1 MPKNRMTQKHS
12 IEDLNSLYR
21 DAESVDQEIF
31 AEQRSNL
38 LLVSGEHYN
47 RRMSSF
53 YRRIREAKDLS
64 SEQKLRL
71 TKNHIQRICK
81 IYSNNIIS
89 ANPGVGFSPKNEK
102 EVHDQK
108 VSKLHHAVWRD
119 AVEKYNIDELIDD
132 WADNYVQIG
141 ETIVKL
147 FWDAHAGRVKSY
159 EQKLNKQGQPLFLD
173 PNGQETTD
181 DGSMMGMQFQAA
193 PDKGRP
199 IHEGEFVFEEVF
211 GFNCLRPPEAKDIR
225 KSPWLCIRKMVD
237 RDELIARFRD
247 VDGIEKLAQA
257 SQDETFMVFDSG
269 KGGYTNSKN
278 QVLLREFYFRP
289 CTLYPN
295 GYFYFTTKEGTIVEG
310 ELPGGI
316 FPIIFRGFDRV
327 QTTPRGRAV
336 VKTLRPYQAEIN
348 RAASKMAEHQI
359 TLGDDK
365 LLIQN
370 GTKVSAGVSLPGV
383 RTVNYTGMEPK
394 ILQGRDGSQYLNYM
408 NAQISEMYQ
417 VAMLQEDTEELP
429 AQLDPY
435 VMLFRSARQ
444 KKRFQ
449 RYIKGFERF
458 LIDLVKT
465 YLKLAKIHMPDD
477 AVVYAIGTN
486 EAINMAE
493 FRSASDLCYEIKVEA
508 QSDDIETKLGKQI
521 VINHALQ
528 YVGTQLK
535 PEDIGK
541 LMRQMPYAN
550 FDQSFDDLTLDYDNV
565 TNDVLALDRG
575 EAPPVHPYDPHP
587 YFIKRLTARM
597 RQADFKF
604 LPPQAQMNYQQKVAL
619 HEKMEAFNQL
629 QIQRA
634 KAGYIPTGGYLVVC
648 DLYMPDPNNPNKTQR
663 ARLPYEALVWL
674 IKQLE
679 AQGTALAQIESMNS
693 GVVAEISQHAT
704 QRQPQ
709 GLPAPGGGDMSAGA
723 SASPW
728 SVVA

>member
-1 MPKNRMTQKHS
+1 MPKNRMSQKHS

-21 DAESVDQEIF
+21 DAETVDQEIF

-102 EVHDQK
+102 EIHDQK
-108 VSKLHHAVWRD
+108 VSKLHQAVWRD

-147 FWDAHAGRVKSY
+147 FWDASGGKIKGY
-159 EQKLNKQGQPLFLD
+159 EQKTDKQGQPLFLD
-173 PNGQETTD
+173 PNGQETPD
-181 DGSMMGMQFQAA
+181 DGSGMGMQFQPA

-199 IHEGEFVFEEVF
+199 VHEGEFIFEEVF
-211 GFNCLRPPEAKDIR
+211 GFNCLRPPECKDIR

-247 VDGIEKLAQA
+247 IPGIEKLAQE

-316 FPIIFRGFDRV
+316 FPILFRGFDRV
-327 QTTPRGRAV
+327 QTTPRGRAI

-408 NAQISEMYQ
+408 TTQIGEMYQ
-417 VAMLQEDTEELP
+417 VAMVQEETEELP

-444 KKRFQ
+444 KKKFQ

-458 LIDLVKT
+458 LIDVVKT
-465 YLKLAKIHMPDD
+465 YLKLAKIHLPDD

-486 EAINMAE
+486 EAINIAE
-493 FRSASDLCYEIKVEA
+493 FRSASDLCYEVKVEA

-528 YVGTQLK
+528 YIGNQLK

-541 LMRQMPYAN
+541 LLRQMPYAN
-550 FDQSFDDLTLDYDNV
+550 LDASFDDLTLDYDNV
-565 TNDVLALDRG
+565 MNDLLALDRG
-575 EAPPVHPYDPHP
+575 ETPPVHPYDPHP

-597 RQADFKF
+597 RQADFRF
-604 LPPQAQMNYQQKVAL
+604 LSPQAQMNYQQKVAL

-663 ARLPYEALVWL
+663 ARLPYEALTWL

-679 AQGTALAQIESMNS
+679 AQGSGLAQIETMNS
-693 GVVAEISQHAT
+693 GVLAELSQHAT
-704 QRQPQ
+704 QAQPQ
-709 GLPAPGGGDMSAGA
+709 GLPAPQGGAMSNGA

-728 SVVA
+728 SAVA